1 MGMADSKSDKI
12 NKVLKSMY
20 ISVQTSII
28 RNPYGIIIANQYPES
43 LNIITDSSCAESIVF
58 YTETAE
64 FVPRKSALT
73 LLFIQLQQA
82 ITSRN
87 HPLYIT
93 HIRPYT
99 ALPDPLAQGK
109 DEIDQ
114 LLIGN
119 VLEASNFHEKH
130 HFNGKGLKKYFL
142 SLSNKPK
149 K

>member
-1 MGMADSKSDKI
+1 MI
-12 NKVLKSMY
+12 VNLL
-20 ISVQTSII
+20 T
-28 RNPYGIIIANQYPES
+28 
-43 LNIITDSSCAESIVF
+43 ITDSLYIERVALHG
-58 YTETAE
+58 ETAGLVCDNSE
-64 FVPRKSALT
+64 LT
-73 LLFIQLQQA
+73 LLVIQLKHA
-82 ITSRN
+82 ISNRN

-130 HFNGKGLKKYFL
+130 HFNGKSLKKYFL